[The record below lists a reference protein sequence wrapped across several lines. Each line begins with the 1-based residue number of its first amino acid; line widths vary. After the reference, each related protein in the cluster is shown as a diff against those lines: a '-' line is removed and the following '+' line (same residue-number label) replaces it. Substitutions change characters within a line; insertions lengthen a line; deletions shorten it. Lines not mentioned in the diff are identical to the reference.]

1 MSILSIKNLKA
12 KVEDNEILKGLNLD
26 IEKDTLTVIMG
37 KNGAGKS
44 SLAKVIMGH
53 PAFEVTAGQ
62 IFVEG
67 EDITGLSPDKIA
79 KKGIFLGFQ
88 HPVAVPGVTVVKF
101 LQASY
106 RALYGE
112 IEDYD
117 DFQENLLAQMG
128 NLGIESSFLYRY
140 LNDGFSGGEKKRLEM
155 LQLLVLKPK
164 IAILDE
170 PDSGLDVDALKAV
183 GNAIQLARNIG
194 ITVILITHYQRLL
207 DYVKTDRVVVLGEGK
222 ILISGGFEIV
232 KEIEANGYISFKNI
246 NNSGN

>member
-44 SLAKVIMGH
+44 SLAKIIMGH

>member
-1 MSILSIKNLKA
+1 
-12 KVEDNEILKGLNLD
+12 VEDSEILKDLTLD
-26 IEKDTLTVIMG
+26 IERDTLTVIMG

-53 PAFEVTAGQ
+53 PAFKILSGN

-67 EDITGLSPDKIA
+67 EEITDFSPDKIA
-79 KKGIFLGFQ
+79 KKGVFLGFQ
-88 HPVAVPGVTVVKF
+88 HPVAVPGVTVIKF

-112 IEDYD
+112 IKDYD

-128 NLGIESSFLYRY
+128 NLGIDSSFLYRY

-194 ITVILITHYQRLL
+194 ITVVLITHYQRLL
-207 DYVKTDRVVVLGEGK
+207 DYVKTDRVVVLGDGEI
-222 ILISGGFEIV
+222 ILSGGFEIV
-232 KEIEANGYISFKNI
+232 REIEANGYMSF
-246 NNSGN
+246 SHGNGGKKKGRSCYE